1 MQIINSSDNLSTLE
15 IYRMTK
21 SPETRKMSAAKGQ
34 RLAVDKWVVYE
45 DVNKKDGEPVLLL
58 ALKTNDGKTY
68 ATNSATFIND
78 FVDMW
83 ELFDNAGETVP
94 AIEVVSSMSKA
105 GREFITC
112 VYSE

>member
-1 MQIINSSDNLSTLE
+1 MQIINTSGNLSTLD

-21 SPETRKMSAAKGQ
+21 SPETQKMSAAKGQ
-34 RLAVDKWVVYE
+34 RLEVAKWVVYE
-45 DVNKKDGEPVLLL
+45 DVNKKDDEPVLLL
-58 ALKTNDGKTY
+58 ALVTNGGETY

-83 ELFDNAGETVP
+83 ELFADASETIP
-94 AIEVVSSMSKA
+94 AIKVVSNTSKA